1 MGNTG
6 IYKWTNKETGNVYIG
21 QAKDLKQRMRCFL
34 RFNSRYA
41 GCKIDEERQKYPS
54 LMYWDYVVLEFCEE
68 SQLDSLE
75 KKYINEYPNSLNIRL
90 LQKPE
95 KEKKNRTKI
104 RKDRRQNKTP
114 ELNFQSLYKIYKKRL
129 DYVLNEEN
137 GCFGR
142 ESLKQLIDIIH
153 NDANEIEYNLS
164 GLCELNDE
172 WFIYDEVCV
181 KVDDLVWDKLIG
193 NESLKLSALHIC
205 VANIYDRNFKRPLE
219 IRFKKETIDLST
231 YLFRSSFDKKE
242 LYINALFFFI
252 TRKYTTLNNTQ
263 YDKRRNFRQTL

>member
-21 QAKDLKQRMRCFL
+21 QAKDLKERMRRFL

-41 GCKIDEERQKYPS
+41 GCKIDDERQKYPS

-75 KKYINEYPNSLNIRL
+75 KKYINEYPNALNIRL

-95 KEKKNRTKI
+95 KKNKTKI
-104 RKDRRQNKTP
+104 RKGRRQKENP
-114 ELNFQSLYKIYKKRL
+114 ELNFQSLYKIYKEKL
-129 DYVLNEEN
+129 DYVLNDEN
-137 GCFGR
+137 GCNN

-153 NDANEIEYNLS
+153 NEANKIEYNLS
-164 GLCELNDE
+164 GLCELNYE
-172 WFIYDEVCV
+172 WFIYDNVCV

-193 NESLKLSALHIC
+193 NFLKLSSLHVG
-205 VANIYDRNFKRPLE
+205 VANIFDRNLKRPLE
-219 IRFKKETIDLST
+219 IRFKKEKINLTD
-231 YLFRSSFDKKE
+231 YLFRDSSFNKKE
-242 LYINALFFFI
+242 LYVNALFFFI
-252 TRKYTTLNNTQ
+252 TRKFTTLNNTQ
-263 YDKRRNFRQTL
+263 